1 MSRKAGELPGGCGL
15 DLLLGDL
22 ALQAQRAGRQAL
34 VACAQEKTRFLL
46 LLAWLTRW
54 PLRTPLPVNSQR
66 RAMGDPS

>member
-1 MSRKAGELPGGCGL
+1 MSSPPWRSTVFNATMLIFKETLWPRVS
-15 DLLLGDL
+15 L
-22 ALQAQRAGRQAL
+22 ASVSLCKFGR
-34 VACAQEKTRFLL
+34 KTRFLL